1 MLYRKKGIFS
11 LVLISVI
18 AFGLAFSQAQAP
30 DRPESSRETEQLT
43 PFEKSCSVCHSL
55 ERVRLEM
62 GKLFREM
69 HQKAG
74 IQLSEETVRGI
85 EGTFTLKPVE
95 EPHKT
100 IFQEKCATCHSLEM
114 VVSAHQ
120 TKDEGEMD
128 EIIRRM
134 AGKEKSGISQEE
146 IEKIHES
153 MNMLNEIYEEDIEVK
168 SEQKK

>member
-1 MLYRKKGIFS
+1 MLYRKRSVFY

-18 AFGLAFSQAQAP
+18 AFGLSFSQAQPP
-30 DRPESSRETEQLT
+30 DRPQPSGETEELT
-43 PFEKSCSVCHSL
+43 PFENSCSVCHTL

-74 IQLSEETVRGI
+74 VQLSEEAVRGI
-85 EGTFTLKPVE
+85 EETFTLKPVE

-100 IFQEKCATCHSLEM
+100 IFQKKCATCHSLEM

-120 TKDEGEMD
+120 TKDEAEMD

-153 MNMLNEIYEEDIEVK
+153 MNMLNEIYEEDVEVK
-168 SEQKK
+168 SEKKK